1 MDHPSSSSGG
11 VYLALGGSGGS
22 RIFGA
27 VAQTLLNLDW
37 GYDLA
42 NAVEQPRV
50 HHQLLPAYVS
60 GDENG
65 LPARARFGCSRD

>member
-1 MDHPSSSSGG
+1 MDHADSHE

-60 GDENG
+60 LKYQLLRSLTTG
-65 LPARARFGCSRD
+65 